1 MFRCLLCDKK
11 FRTRRGLSLHLSRTH
26 AVRGSRERLSLKTV
40 QEFFPLL
47 RRRRWAKAE
56 KFLELTVNKLGD
68 NEWVGGYVHALGG
81 MIAALKMS
89 NSPPQ
94 PYIFKLEDF
103 GNKKLKEVKEMFTDL
118 SDTMDSKDTFDAA
131 FFRAWEDFAQYALKK
146 QD

>member
-11 FRTRRGLSLHLSRTH
+11 FRTRRGLSVHLSRTH
-26 AVRGSRERLSLKTV
+26 AVHGVHGRLSLKTV

-47 RRRRWAKAE
+47 KKRRWAKAQ
-56 KFLELTVNKLGD
+56 KFLDLTVKKLGD
-68 NEWVGGYVHALGG
+68 DEWINGYVHALSG

-94 PYIFKLEDF
+94 PYIVKLEDF
-103 GNKKLKEVKEMFTDL
+103 GYKKLKEVKEMFTGL
-118 SDTMDSKDTFDAA
+118 SDTMDSKNTFDAA
-131 FFRAWEDFAQYALKK
+131 FFKAWEDFAQYALKK